1 MYSSRSSA
9 EMLMTMIEIKEH
21 ETNLAGLKIKNRYVL
36 LEEIGSG
43 LMARAY
49 LAYDELLEG
58 EVVVKVINT
67 EIGGINI
74 PLGPEWVQEA
84 KRAMKVRGCPFIATV
99 TDFGEETCNI
109 EGEDKIIPF
118 IVWER
123 VYGKTLQQFMEEGHE
138 IDEGMVIST
147 IIQLLQVLIALKRNN
162 LVHGDLHIKNV
173 MYDDVS
179 TMRHYVKVIDFGLS
193 NLISTEADFKRDR
206 KGVGKVLWD
215 IIDTYEKNI
224 DATEKTPFMKEVEKL
239 ADDVAAPHAPTLDEL
254 NEILGRAEELER
266 KLFLGVEWFQTRHKK
281 IPIGLKP
288 VEYVKSLK
296 NPRNVPLV
304 GTEEIT
310 ELERWVRNGLDEGL
324 GRILVIKGN
333 LGSGKSRWS
342 LELLDNLAHSNE
354 HLSIMQAT
362 AYPGDSRRPLEPIRR
377 LWKSFL
383 GEKETGSYK
392 SFLENLFP
400 ELPFLVEPLSELL
413 TPKAGE
419 IGEIQNV
426 LDVANTS
433 KLITTGFKH
442 LALKNGLVIC
452 IDNANCADS
461 QSLSLLAELLE
472 TTRRYP
478 LVLILSYD
486 IATEGTFA
494 ELTKEL
500 ARRDNFLQ
508 YEVRELAVHQVQ
520 ELILKSYRWHL
531 KEDAHKLTEIL
542 FPLVGGNPF
551 FITEMMKSLESRNF
565 IVRESGFARLDNDV
579 KVEFEPTSIQSLM
592 LARIENLPEEI
603 AKIVKLGAVLGSE
616 FHLDHLAALYGSS
629 LAAME
634 MVANRLADEHQILIR
649 SDDMYAFNPR
659 MLYNAV
665 YSSIPEENLK
675 QYNLQAAEMLK
686 ARVHL
691 DPKLN
696 AQVAEHLLRAGI
708 TENVAEYFLR
718 AARYSFK
725 VNLIEQANSWCD
737 NAIQILQNTSSKDEN
752 LLGRLHLLKGALEK
766 HAGHAESYRENI
778 FKGYNFAILSR
789 DKKLEGNSLKAL
801 GEYYRSIADY
811 MTSVEYFQN
820 ALDILRQIRDE
831 QEEALLLK
839 ELSINYCFMGNFE
852 RAIEMLGMSREICEK
867 LDDRE
872 GMARIYNNMGLI
884 YKIQGDIPLSKEWLE
899 RSITLFREIDDI
911 QGEVL
916 PIGNMAIIYTE
927 EGEFER
933 AMILL
938 KEITSSDNRLT
949 DTRIKAKVNVTMGDV
964 LLELGEYKETMEHY
978 EKALMVFRALGDRQ
992 GECETLTN
1000 MAMAC
1005 LEQNKLN
1012 LASNYSRLAKE
1023 IKEQIGYERGIPF
1036 NHLINARIARILGDY
1051 EKAKDSIKEGLKHK
1065 ALKSA
1070 GGLKFEFLLEFAI
1083 VYIRDND
1090 NDSAMEKF
1098 NLIETAI
1105 RENSEKT
1112 SRTFLVKFMKH
1123 YGDFLNIYQV
1133 PGAGDVYIRKS
1144 IEILDSLERKIF
1156 QHQWKQKFRSK
1167 YNQLLQPVR
1176 PSTPDKA

>member
-1 MYSSRSSA
+1 
-9 EMLMTMIEIKEH
+9 MTMTEIKEN

-67 EIGGINI
+67 EIAGINI
-74 PLGPEWVQEA
+74 PLGLEWVQEA

-99 TDFGEETCNI
+99 TDFGEETCQI
-109 EGEDKIIPF
+109 EGEEKVIPF

-147 IIQLLQVLIALKRNN
+147 IIQLLQVLISLKRNN

-173 MYDDVS
+173 MYDDVTS
-179 TMRHYVKVIDFGLS
+179 MRHYVKVIDFGLS
-193 NLISTEADFKRDR
+193 NLISSEADFKRDR

-215 IIDTYEKNI
+215 IIDTYEKNLGI
-224 DATEKTPFMKEVEKL
+224 TDKTPFMKEVEKL
-239 ADDVAAPHAPTLDEL
+239 ADDIAAPHAPTLDEL
-254 NEILGRAEELER
+254 NEILERAEELER

-281 IPIGLKP
+281 SPLGLKP
-288 VEYVKSLK
+288 VDYVKSLK
-296 NPRNVPLV
+296 NPKDAPLV
-304 GTEEIT
+304 GTEEIA
-310 ELERWVRNGLDEGL
+310 ELERWVRHGLDEGL

-342 LELLDNLAHSNE
+342 LELLDKLAHSNE
-354 HLSIMQAT
+354 HLSIMHAT
-362 AYPGDSRRPLEPIRR
+362 AYPGDSRRPLEPVRR

-383 GEKETGSYK
+383 GEKETSSYNT
-392 SFLENLFP
+392 FLENLFP
-400 ELPFLVEPLSELL
+400 ELPFLVEPLSDLL

-419 IGEIQNV
+419 IGEMQIS
-426 LDVANTS
+426 LDVTNTS
-433 KLITTGFKH
+433 KLIATGFKH
-442 LALKNGLVIC
+442 LALKNGLVIS

-478 LVLILSYD
+478 LVLIFSYD

-508 YEVRELAVHQVQ
+508 YEVRELAAHQVQ
-520 ELILKSYRWHL
+520 ELILKSFRWHQ
-531 KEDAHKLTEIL
+531 KEDAYKLTEIL
-542 FPLVGGNPF
+542 YPLVGGNPF
-551 FITEMMKSLESRNF
+551 YILEMMKSLESREF
-565 IVRESGFARLDNDV
+565 IVRESGFARLDNNV
-579 KVEFEPTSIQSLM
+579 KVGFEPSSIQSLM
-592 LARIENLPEEI
+592 LARIDKLPEEM
-603 AKIVKLGAVLGSE
+603 AKIIKLGAVLGSE
-616 FHLDHLAALYGSS
+616 FHLDHLASLYGSS

-634 MVANRLADEHQILIR
+634 MVVNRLADEHQVFVR
-649 SDDMYAFNPR
+649 TDDMYAFNPR

-665 YSSIPEENLK
+665 YSSIPEDNLK
-675 QYNLQAAEMLK
+675 QFNFQAAEMLK

-696 AQVAEHLLRAGI
+696 AQVAEHLLRAGVM
-708 TENVAEYFLR
+708 ENVAEYFLR

-725 VNLIEQANSWCD
+725 VNLIEQANHWCD
-737 NAIQILQNTSSKDEN
+737 TAIQILQNTSSKDEN
-752 LLGRLHLLKGALEK
+752 LQGRLHLLKGALEK

-778 FKGYNFAILSR
+778 YKGYNFAILSR

-820 ALDILRQIRDE
+820 ALDVLRQIGDE

-839 ELSINYCFMGNFE
+839 ELSINYCFMGDFE

-884 YKIQGDIPLSKEWLE
+884 YKILGDTPLSKEWLE

-1012 LASNYSRLAKE
+1012 LASNYSRLAQE

-1070 GGLKFEFLLEFAI
+1070 GGLKCEFLLENAI
-1083 VYIRDND
+1083 VLMNENEND
-1090 NDSAMEKF
+1090 AAMEKF
-1098 NLIETAI
+1098 NLIKTAI
-1105 RENSEKT
+1105 AENSEKT

-1123 YGDFLNIYQV
+1123 FGDFLNLYLEQ
-1133 PGAGDVYIRKS
+1133 GSGDEYIRKS
-1144 IEILDSLERKIF
+1144 KEILDSLERKIF

-1167 YNQLLQPVR
+1167 YSQLLQTIK
-1176 PSTPDKA
+1176 PSTTEVI